1 MTDMRVVCTC
11 RRSDSVQDEAIAY
24 DEMNKPETRAMEV
37 QPDLRNLEPRNDP
50 RAFMSVFVW

>member
-1 MTDMRVVCTC
+1 MRVVCTC

-50 RAFMSVFVW
+50 RAFMSVFGW